1 MTGDDFRDL
10 VLGMPG
16 AIERAHMGHPD
27 FRVRGRIFA
36 TLRAGE
42 QEGVVR
48 LAPEEQRALMRAH
61 PRVFSPA
68 PGAWGR
74 QGWTEVRLSELD
86 PPTARA
92 AILLAWEG
100 LVARPAARTT
110 KRRKAASTAAPSKG
124 RKS

>member
-10 VLGMPG
+10 ALGMPG

-27 FRVRGRIFA
+27 FRVKGRIFA

-42 QEGVVR
+42 QDGVVR

-86 PPTARA
+86 QATARA

-100 LVARPAARTT
+100 LAARPARARTAR
-110 KRRKAASTAAPSKG
+110 RRKAGAARSKP
-124 RKS
+124 RAT